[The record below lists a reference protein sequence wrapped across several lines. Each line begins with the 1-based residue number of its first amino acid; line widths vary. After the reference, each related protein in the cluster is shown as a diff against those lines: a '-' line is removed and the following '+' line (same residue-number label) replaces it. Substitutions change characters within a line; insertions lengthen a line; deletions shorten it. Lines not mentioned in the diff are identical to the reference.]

1 MTAPKDSGYLIPV
14 ERIDNAILEIR
25 GQKVML
31 DYDLAAIYGVSTKAL
46 NQAVK
51 RNRDRFPEGFVFQ
64 LTGEE
69 KAELVT
75 NCDRLATLKHS
86 SSVPYA
92 FTAMTLGMPQAAQHG
107 AVMLA
112 SVLKSKRAMEVS
124 VFVVRAFIRMRRMLT
139 DQRRFAT
146 KLAELESKL
155 ATHDKNFQIVFAAIK
170 QLMLPPEP
178 RKKRIGFVT
187 DDDKPGHTGS
197 ASDFIVRD
205 RRRRRR

>member
-1 MTAPKDSGYLIPV
+1 VTAPKDSGYLIPT
-14 ERIDNAILEIR
+14 ERLDSAILEIR
-25 GQKVML
+25 GERVML
-31 DYDLAAIYGVSTKAL
+31 DYDLAAVYGVTTKAL

-51 RNRDRFPEGFVFQ
+51 RNRDRFPADFVFE
-64 LTGEE
+64 LTLDE
-69 KAELVT
+69 KYELVT

-92 FTAMTLGMPQAAQHG
+92 FTEHG

-146 KLAELESKL
+146 KLAVLFLQGRSQLESKL

-178 RKKRIGFVT
+178 KKKRIGFVT
-187 DDDKPGHTGS
+187 DDDKPGQTGS
-197 ASDFIVRD
+197 DSDFIARGCP
-205 RRRRRR
+205 RRRTRR